1 MHNTNTLTLVHLHI
15 ENTLVLGY
23 NRLNKSINYIFL
35 RRQSLMSKYFKDVNT
50 LEELRRQYRDLL
62 KKYHPDNANGS
73 TEATQEINAEY
84 DRLFKVLKDR
94 HESNATDN
102 KESNAKTDFNNM
114 KYDFSE
120 DAKLREVLQQI
131 ITFEGINI
139 EIVGCWIWV
148 DGNTYDYK
156 DTLKSIGFKW
166 AREKKKWYFHTEA
179 FRKRSHKKLSMEDI
193 RNYYGSTEV
202 ETDGTKRLKQA

>member
-1 MHNTNTLTLVHLHI
+1 MV
-15 ENTLVLGY
+15 
-23 NRLNKSINYIFL
+23 
-35 RRQSLMSKYFKDVNT
+35 YFKNITT
-50 LEELRRQYRDLL
+50 LEELRKQYRDLL
-62 KKYHPDNANGS
+62 KKHHPDNGGNVS
-73 TEATQEINAEY
+73 EMQEINAEY

-94 HESNATDN
+94 YDSKSDTH
-102 KESNAKTDFNNM
+102 KESNKDGKIKTDFNSM
-114 KYDFSE
+114 KYDFTE
-120 DAKLREVLQQI
+120 DQKLREVLQKI
-131 ITFEGINI
+131 IIFDGINI

-156 DTLKSIGFKW
+156 DTLKGIGFKW

>member
-1 MHNTNTLTLVHLHI
+1 MA
-15 ENTLVLGY
+15 G
-23 NRLNKSINYIFL
+23 
-35 RRQSLMSKYFKDVNT
+35 YFKNVQT
-50 LEELRRQYRDLL
+50 LEELRKQYRDLL

-94 HESNATDN
+94 HESKASDGSQSSD
-102 KESNAKTDFNNM
+102 KSDYNNM

-120 DAKLREVLQQI
+120 DTKLREMLNKI
-131 ITFEGINI
+131 INFDGIAIKIIGN
-139 EIVGCWIWV
+139 WIWCFDSYGYRV
-148 DGNTYDYK
+148 E
-156 DTLKSIGFKW
+156 LKELGFKY
-166 AREKKKWYFHTEA
+166 ARNKKAWYYHTEA
-179 FRKRSHKKLSMEDI
+179 FRKKSHKSLSMEDI